1 MAEAFR
7 SDAEKQTEVY
17 EQVIFYLPF
26 SPSMNMN
33 KILSEVRKMLHSDI
47 LLITENGRQSATV
60 SVVDTDKPKL

>member
-7 SDAEKQTEVY
+7 LDIEKQTEIY

-33 KILSEVRKMLHSDI
+33 KILSEVRKLLVSDI
-47 LLITENGRQSATV
+47 LLINETGA
-60 SVVDTDKPKL
+60 